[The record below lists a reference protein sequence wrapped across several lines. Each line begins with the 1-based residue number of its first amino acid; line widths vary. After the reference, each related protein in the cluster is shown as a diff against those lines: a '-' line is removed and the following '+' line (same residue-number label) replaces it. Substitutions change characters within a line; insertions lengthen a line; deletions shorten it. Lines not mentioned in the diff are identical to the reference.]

1 MTTMEKVC
9 ELIMKAR
16 KNKVS
21 RDQLKPDALLAE
33 DLGFDSLGMTELLVL
48 AEDAFSLEIP
58 VEDALKAA
66 DPRGGVP
73 VHRRASGGVEVI
85 NRNNGC

>member
-21 RDQLKPDALLAE
+21 TDQLKPDALLVE
-33 DLGFDSLGMTELLVL
+33 DLGFDSLDMTELLVL

-58 VEDALKAA
+58 VTDALKQ
-66 DPRGGVP
+66 RTIG
-73 VHRRASGGVEVI
+73 EVSDYI
-85 NRNNGC
+85 EGRLTA

>member
-1 MTTMEKVC
+1 MKRSDGMTTMEKVC

-58 VEDALKAA
+58 VEDALKQRTLGEVSRYIDGRLAA
-66 DPRGGVP
+66 
-73 VHRRASGGVEVI
+73 
-85 NRNNGC
+85 

>member
-21 RDQLKPDALLAE
+21 GDQLKPDALLAE

-48 AEDAFSLEIP
+48 AEDAFSLDIP
-58 VEDALKAA
+58 VEDALKQRTIRDVSHYIDGCLAA
-66 DPRGGVP
+66 
-73 VHRRASGGVEVI
+73 
-85 NRNNGC
+85 

>member
-9 ELIMKAR
+9 ELILKAR

-21 RDQLKPDALLAE
+21 MDQLKPDALLVE
-33 DLGFDSLGMTELLVL
+33 DLGFDSLDMTELLVL

-58 VEDALKAA
+58 VTDALKQ
-66 DPRGGVP
+66 RTIG
-73 VHRRASGGVEVI
+73 EVSDYI
-85 NRNNGC
+85 EGRLTA

>member
-9 ELIMKAR
+9 ELIIKAR

-21 RDQLKPDALLAE
+21 MDQLKPDALLVE

-58 VEDALKAA
+58 VTDALKQ
-66 DPRGGVP
+66 RTLG
-73 VHRRASGGVEVI
+73 EVSDYI
-85 NRNNGC
+85 EGRLVA

>member
-1 MTTMEKVC
+1 MEKVC

-21 RDQLKPDALLAE
+21 MDQLKPEALLVE
-33 DLGFDSLGMTELLVL
+33 DLGFDSLSMTELLVL

-58 VEDALKAA
+58 VTDALKQRTLGEVSDYIEGRLAA
-66 DPRGGVP
+66 
-73 VHRRASGGVEVI
+73 
-85 NRNNGC
+85 

>member
-9 ELIMKAR
+9 ELILKAR

-21 RDQLKPDALLAE
+21 MDQLKPDALLVE
-33 DLGFDSLGMTELLVL
+33 DLGFDSLDMTELLVL

-58 VEDALKAA
+58 VEDALK
-66 DPRGGVP
+66 PRTIG
-73 VHRRASGGVEVI
+73 EVSDYI
-85 NRNNGC
+85 EGRLTA

>member
-21 RDQLKPDALLAE
+21 MDQLKPEALLVE
-33 DLGFDSLGMTELLVL
+33 DLGFDSLSMTELLVL

-58 VEDALKAA
+58 VTDALKQRTLGEVSDYIEGRLAA
-66 DPRGGVP
+66 
-73 VHRRASGGVEVI
+73 
-85 NRNNGC
+85 

>member
-16 KNKVS
+16 KNKLS
-21 RDQLKPDALLAE
+21 KDQLKPDAQLAE

-48 AEDAFSLEIP
+48 AEDAFSLDIP
-58 VEDALKAA
+58 VEDALKQRTIREICDYIDGCLAA
-66 DPRGGVP
+66 
-73 VHRRASGGVEVI
+73 
-85 NRNNGC
+85 

>member
-1 MTTMEKVC
+1 VTGMTTMEKVC

-58 VEDALKAA
+58 VEDALKQRTIGEVSRYIDGRLAA
-66 DPRGGVP
+66 
-73 VHRRASGGVEVI
+73 
-85 NRNNGC
+85 

>member
-21 RDQLKPDALLAE
+21 MDQLKPDALLVE
-33 DLGFDSLGMTELLVL
+33 DLGFDSLDMTELLVL

-58 VEDALKAA
+58 VEDALKPRTIGEVSDYIEGRLAA
-66 DPRGGVP
+66 
-73 VHRRASGGVEVI
+73 
-85 NRNNGC
+85 

>member
-21 RDQLKPDALLAE
+21 MDQLKPDALLVE

-58 VEDALKAA
+58 VEDALKQRTLGEVSDYIEGRLAA
-66 DPRGGVP
+66 
-73 VHRRASGGVEVI
+73 
-85 NRNNGC
+85 

>member
-58 VEDALKAA
+58 VEDALKQRTLGEVSRYIDGRLAA
-66 DPRGGVP
+66 
-73 VHRRASGGVEVI
+73 
-85 NRNNGC
+85 